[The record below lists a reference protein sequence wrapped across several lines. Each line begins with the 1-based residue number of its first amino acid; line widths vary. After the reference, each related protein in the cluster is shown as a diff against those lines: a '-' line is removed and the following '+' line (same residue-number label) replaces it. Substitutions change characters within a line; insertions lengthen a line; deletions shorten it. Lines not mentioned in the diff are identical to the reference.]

1 MNLINLKNKKVL
13 ITGGTA
19 GIGLSILESFYK
31 LEADIFTIGTNV
43 ENLKNI
49 QSSFPKIKTSNFNL
63 ENHQKIEELVKE
75 VKEKLGG
82 LDIVINNAGITKDN
96 LAIRMSDEEWNKVIN
111 INLTAVFLICK
122 YSIKAMMKQDAGSII
137 NISSIVGHTGNFGQA
152 NYSSAKAGIVAM
164 SKSLAKEYAKK
175 NIRINCISPGF
186 IDTKMTKNINE
197 EFKKKLIENIPMGFC
212 ECCEWRF
219 NIDARRNCKRRCVDY
234 GRWLL
239 SQRAIQ
245 AAADEMAARLGHVVH
260 FQLSQLP
267 ARDHVSWSGFYTR

>member
-75 VKEKLGG
+75 AKEKLGG

-197 EFKKKLIENIPMGFC
+197 EFKKKLIENIPMGKLGTG
-212 ECCEWRF
+212 
-219 NIDARRNCKRRCVDY
+219 NDIANCALFLASD
-234 GRWLL
+234 L
-239 SQRAIQ
+239 SSYITG
-245 AAADEMAARLGHVVH
+245 ETIHVNGGMYMA
-260 FQLSQLP
+260 
-267 ARDHVSWSGFYTR
+267 

>member
-1 MNLINLKNKKVL
+1 MNLINLKNKKVF
-13 ITGGTA
+13 ITGGTS
-19 GIGLSILESFYK
+19 GIGLSILESLYK

-43 ENLKNI
+43 ENLTAV
-49 QSSFPKIKTSNFNL
+49 QSNFPKIKTSNFNL

-75 VKEKLGG
+75 AKEKLGG

-122 YSIKAMMKQDAGSII
+122 YSIKVMMKQDAGSII

-197 EFKKKLIENIPMGFC
+197 EFKKKLIENIPMGKLGTG
-212 ECCEWRF
+212 
-219 NIDARRNCKRRCVDY
+219 NDIANCALFLASD
-234 GRWLL
+234 L
-239 SQRAIQ
+239 SSYITG
-245 AAADEMAARLGHVVH
+245 ETIHVNGGMYM
-260 FQLSQLP
+260 S
-267 ARDHVSWSGFYTR
+267 